1 MKTQKLSEKISGIS
15 DPRMTR
21 YGNIRHKLEDIIVIG
36 LCTIICGGEDFVAM
50 EDFGKVREEF
60 LRKFLELP
68 NGIPDSD
75 TFRRVFEKI
84 NPEEL
89 SECLVNWLNE
99 ELPDRCVI
107 VVDGKTIRGSANK
120 THKAYHV
127 VSAFIAE
134 NQITLGEIC
143 VNEKSSEINAVPQLL
158 DLLYIDNAIITADL
172 MSCQKKIIKK
182 IVDQNADY
190 CIALKENQPN
200 LFKDT
205 KDYFLEFMNE
215 CEKNKFSEKG
225 HGRIETREYF
235 LSTDIEWLENRDG
248 WASLNA
254 IGMVRSKVIEGE
266 IESEFI
272 RYYITSLT
280 DINEFAYAVRKH
292 WSIEN
297 QLHWC
302 LDVIFREDAA
312 RARKDNSPLNLNV
325 LRKTALS
332 LFNKAKT
339 GRTSKKSIM
348 FKASLDPKYL
358 VRHKIL
364 CKSKTDQLMGGLRSK
379 QNLGFPL
386 NCPDQQ
392 HLKHKQKSDIDV
404 V

>member
-1 MKTQKLSEKISGIS
+1 MKIQKLKEKISGIN
-15 DPRMTR
+15 DPRRTR
-21 YGNIRHKLEDIIVIG
+21 YGHIKHKLEDIIVIG

-50 EDFGKVREEF
+50 EEFGKAREEF

-75 TFRRVFEKI
+75 TFRRVFETI

-107 VVDGKTIRGSANK
+107 TVDGKTIRGSANK
-120 THKAYHV
+120 NHKAYHV
-127 VSAFIAE
+127 VSAFVAE

-143 VNEKSSEINAVPQLL
+143 VDEKSNEITAVPQLL
-158 DLLYIDNAIITADL
+158 DLLYIDNAIITADS
-172 MSCQKKIIKK
+172 MSCQKKIVKQI
-182 IVDQNADY
+182 IDQNADY

-205 KDYFLEFMNE
+205 KDYFLGFANE
-215 CEKNKFSEKG
+215 CEKNKVSEKG

-235 LSTDIEWLENRDG
+235 LSTDIDWLANRDE
-248 WASLNA
+248 WVNLNA
-254 IGMVRSKVIEGE
+254 IGMVHSKIIDGDN
-266 IESEFI
+266 ESEFT
-272 RYYITSLT
+272 RYFITSLT

-312 RARKDNSPLNLNV
+312 KARKDNSPLNLNV

-332 LFNKAKT
+332 LLNKTKT
-339 GRTSKKSIM
+339 GRTSKRSMM
-348 FKASLDPKYL
+348 FKASLDPI
-358 VRHKIL
+358 IL
-364 CKSKTDQLMGGLRSK
+364 LSVLLSAKK
-379 QNLGFPL
+379 
-386 NCPDQQ
+386 
-392 HLKHKQKSDIDV
+392 
-404 V
+404 